1 MDKVDYKKELKE
13 LYKASAKK
21 LSIVTV
27 PTMQYLMIDGNGNP
41 NNSIDFQNDVEAL
54 FSVSYTLKFMVK
66 KTLEGDY
73 GVMPLEGLWWCDD
86 MSQFSI
92 VNKDDWKWTIM
103 IMQPQYIT
111 PELLNTALE
120 KVRRDKSL
128 LALDKMRFDIYDE
141 GMVAQVLHVGPFSDE
156 GPSVEKLHSFIH
168 DNGYQMDGKHHEIYL
183 SDTRRG
189 DPKNWKTII
198 RQPISISS

>member
-1 MDKVDYKKELKE
+1 MDKIDYKKEWKE

-21 LSIVTV
+21 ISVVTV

-41 NNSIDFQNDVEAL
+41 NNSIEFQNAVEAL

-66 KTLEGDY
+66 KTLEVDY

-86 MSQFSI
+86 MNNFSI
-92 VNKDDWKWTIM
+92 DNKDVWKWTLM
-103 IMQPQYIT
+103 IVQPQYII
-111 PELLNTALE
+111 PELLSTALE

-128 LALDKMRFDIYDE
+128 PALDSMRFDNYDE
-141 GMVAQVLHVGPFSDE
+141 GLVAQVLHVGPFSEE
-156 GPSVEKLHSFIH
+156 GPAVEGLHSFIH
-168 DNGYQMDGKHHEIYL
+168 ENGYQMNGKHHEIYL

-198 RQPISISS
+198 RQPIIFR

>member
-66 KTLEGDY
+66 KTLEVDY